1 MTKLNEK
8 ELCYQLSGIRHQIKQ
23 KTIDNRTNGIK
34 RKGFSANS
42 HNYKRSAKEYS
53 LAERIFKESLINSG
67 LTDWIHEHKIKVK
80 DAIGKIRIYH
90 IDFYFPNQ
98 RIAIEIN
105 PDFHYDY
112 EPVVV
117 CDKLR
122 SQVLSRYGITVIG
135 IHVNIRQLPHSQI
148 TTLDKSD
155 VKNTLSLLRKL
166 KDISSLETLSAY

>member
-1 MTKLNEK
+1 MVLSEK
-8 ELCYQLSGIRHQIKQ
+8 AFQLIATTIREV
-23 KTIDNRTNGIK
+23 
-34 RKGFSANS
+34 
-42 HNYKRSAKEYS
+42 AKEYS
-53 LAERIFKESLINSG
+53 LAERIFKESLINNG
-67 LTDWIHEHKIKVK
+67 LTDWIHEHKIKLRMPL
-80 DAIGKIRIYH
+80 GKIHIYH

-98 RIAIEIN
+98 RIAVEIN

-122 SQVLSRYGITVIG
+122 TQVLSRYGITVIG

>member
-1 MTKLNEK
+1 MNEK
-8 ELCYQLSGIRHQIKQ
+8 ELCIQLFGIHKAIKQ
-23 KTIDNRTNGIK
+23 KTLDNKANGIT

-42 HNYKRSAKEYS
+42 HNYKRSHTDYS
-53 LAERIFKESLINSG
+53 LAERIFKDTLLHKK
-67 LTDWIHEHKIKVK
+67 LTDWIHEHNIKVK
-80 DAIGKIRIYH
+80 DSLGKIHNYH
-90 IDFYFPNQ
+90 LDFYFPNQ